1 MRIYFAVFFVF
12 TCFTACEQI
21 QYTPTESLKTLSLGQ
36 LVDLKKRAEA
46 IEGLFMSTQLS
57 DQGGSFSAAGQY
69 LYICVRFL
77 NDSKVNKKINKKGVP
92 VLVQVSDAQE
102 KAKAELVFVF
112 HTHSHNGLSYR
123 DSQFLYQPVKGQKV
137 FKESFISLQGK
148 DYRVWKVHF
157 NRQNRLKEIILVPK
171 NVPPEQIFQQE
182 EVQGEED
189 SGGIKDVLIPVG
201 GFARMSSL
209 TCQDWKISHYS
220 HSKETPSYLKV
231 QYKKTSK
238 DIPVPSAGTT
248 PVLPDATPLS
258 EKAPYKAKTSSSKPK
273 KQ

>member
-1 MRIYFAVFFVF
+1 MRIYFASFFVF
-12 TCFTACEQI
+12 ICFAACEQI

-57 DQGGSFSAAGQY
+57 DQVESFSAAGQY
-69 LYICVRFL
+69 LYVCVRFL

-102 KAKAELVFVF
+102 KAKAELVFAF
-112 HTHSHNGLSYR
+112 HTRSHNGLSYR
-123 DSQFLYQPVKGQKV
+123 DSQFLYQSYGGRKA

-148 DYRVWKVHF
+148 EYRVWKVTF
-157 NRQNRLKEIILVPK
+157 NKQNRLKEIILSPRNIK
-171 NVPPEQIFQQE
+171 PEQIFRQE
-182 EVQGEED
+182 AAGGEED
-189 SGGIKDVLIPVG
+189 SQVKSSLITVG

-209 TCQDWKISHYS
+209 TCQDWRISHYT

-231 QYKKTSK
+231 QYKKPSK
-238 DIPVPSAGTT
+238 DIPVPSAKKT
-248 PVLPDATPLS
+248 PILPDATPLS
-258 EKAPYKAKTSSSKPK
+258 EEAPYKPKTSSEQK